1 MENFEKELES
11 LINKHSME
19 NASDTPDFILARYL
33 YRCLQTFNDIIH
45 KRENWY
51 GREINELKERVMP
64 QLKVCKPDRT
74 PEELAQ
80 NFIVEA
86 TVMNFNSAIPN
97 ANRSD
102 TTPVKITAEQLL
114 EDSDLSYKVYK
125 QVKEILFQRSKKIEL
140 SPNDLRFYGNDTVVL
155 SGKKYRLVPAG
166 MDWEITLICP
176 TNLGP
181 NCPCGHNGKTLPE
194 NHKILRIKTI
204 SQTSA
209 YYATEEYNIGDKIQ
223 QGIIESFR
231 LTGGYLQASILGT
244 GRLVDVD
251 NFRKV

>member
-51 GREINELKERVMP
+51 GREINELSERVKLQP
-64 QLKVCKPDRT
+64 KACKPAKT
-74 PEELAQ
+74 AEEIAQ
-80 NFIVEA
+80 DFIVNA
-86 TVMNFNSAIPN
+86 TIMNFNNGCVSTNSAK
-97 ANRSD
+97 
-102 TTPVKITAEQLL
+102 VTAEELL

-125 QVKEILFQRSKKIEL
+125 QVKDILFQRSKKIEL

-209 YYATEEYNIGDKIQ
+209 YNATEEYNIGDKIQ